1 MKHITYLL
9 LITLLLVGLF
19 ISCQTEEVS
28 PPPVVSELKAYP
40 GKYRVKVEFQAPK
53 ESKSGKVFYGNGK
66 FNEFTIDHTE
76 TTQTLIVEELT
87 EGEQIIRVVTFNDEG
102 ISSDP
107 KGTKVTI
114 YGNSFQ
120 SDLTNRMLVTQRT
133 ISPTSIEMI
142 FGDKIRDEEVGV
154 RIRFKNS
161 SGEQDSVM
169 MNSANNSIIIDNIDL
184 SEIYYFCSVY
194 KPSTDFIDEYVTS
207 PINAKE
213 AAMKKFEKEIW
224 KITGSSDEGSGSN
237 SGYIIDNDASTV
249 WYSQNNSSPH
259 WIKVDMQSEKI
270 FEGFLFLQT
279 EELTNTSFTKG
290 FRLETSSDDE
300 NWEVAWEGN
309 LKANSYRQKITF
321 QERAVARYF
330 KITVLNGYNSTTPS
344 PIAEIDLFNELE
356 TSGTNGQ
363 ALPALENAKFPFEGD
378 GSDLFPA
385 VGANR
390 MQKVTKWIHNSN
402 TYISFDSGNFC
413 VWSAAVWGVSLVSNG
428 KIYQTLYFLPGSYVL
443 NIDAGHT
450 TNPACVD
457 MYGIVAKGTTLPDY
471 NTVTSATEVLGYSDL
486 VAKQLSINSIPFTI
500 EKASDITI
508 GVVYN
513 THSIY
518 EATGIPWSDMFIK
531 GFELSTK

>member
-9 LITLLLVGLF
+9 LITLLLAGLL
-19 ISCQTEEVS
+19 ISCQSEEMS

-40 GKYRVKVEFQAPK
+40 GKYRAKVEFQAPK
-53 ESKSGKVFYGNGK
+53 EAKSGKVFYGNGK
-66 FNEFTIDHTE
+66 FDEFTIDHAE
-76 TTQTLIVEELT
+76 ATQTLIVEELA
-87 EGEQIIRVVTFNDEG
+87 EGEQVLRVVTFNDEG

-120 SDLTNRMLVTQRT
+120 SNLANRMLVTQRT

-142 FGDKIRDEEVGV
+142 FGDKIRNEEVGV
-154 RIRFKNS
+154 RIRFINS
-161 SGEQDSVM
+161 AGRQDSVM
-169 MNSANNSIIIDNIDL
+169 MNSANNSIIINNIDL

-213 AAMKKFEKEIW
+213 AAMKKFEKDIW
-224 KITGSSDEGSGSN
+224 IIAGSSDESAGSN
-237 SGYIIDNDASTV
+237 SRYIIDNDVNSV
-249 WYSQNNSSPH
+249 WYAQNSSSPH
-259 WIKVDMQSEKI
+259 WITVDMQSEKI
-270 FEGFLFLQT
+270 FDGFLFLQT
-279 EELTNTSFTKG
+279 EKSPNTNFTKG

-300 NWEVAWEGN
+300 NWAVAWEGN
-309 LKANSYRQKITF
+309 LKANSYRQRITF

-330 KITVLNGYNSTTPS
+330 KITVLSGHDGTTSS
-344 PIAEIDLFNELE
+344 PMAEIDLFNELE

-363 ALPALENAKFPFEGD
+363 NLPALENAKYPFEGD

-390 MQKVTKWIHNSN
+390 FQKVTKWIHNEN
-402 TYISFDSGNFC
+402 TYISFDSGSFC
-413 VWSAAVWGVSLVSNG
+413 VWSAAVWGVSLISNG
-428 KIYQTLYFLPGSYVL
+428 KIYQTLYLLPGSYAF

-450 TNPACVD
+450 TNTFCVD
-457 MYGIVAKGTTLPDY
+457 MFGIVAKGTALPDY
-471 NTVTSATEVLGYSDL
+471 NNVTGATEVLGYSDL
-486 VAKQLSINSIPFTI
+486 VAKQLSMNSIPFTI
-500 EKASDITI
+500 EHATNITF

-513 THSIY
+513 THNIY
-518 EATGIPWSDMFIK
+518 DATGIPWSDMYIK

>member
-9 LITLLLVGLF
+9 LITLLLAGLL
-19 ISCQTEEVS
+19 ISCQSEEMS

-40 GKYRVKVEFQAPK
+40 GKYRAKVEFQAPK

-66 FNEFTIDHTE
+66 FDEFTIDHAE
-76 TTQTLIVEELT
+76 ATQTLVVEELA
-87 EGEQIIRVVTFNDEG
+87 EGEQTIRVVTFNDEG

-107 KGTKVTI
+107 KGTRVTI
-114 YGNSFQ
+114 YGNSYQ
-120 SDLTNRMLVTQRT
+120 SNLANRMLVTQRT

-161 SGEQDSVM
+161 SGRQDSVM
-169 MNSANNSIIIDNIDL
+169 MNSANNSIIINNIDL

-213 AAMKKFEKEIW
+213 AAMKKFEKDIW
-224 KITGSSDEGSGSN
+224 KIVGSSDEGAEGN
-237 SGYIIDNDASTV
+237 PGYIIDNDLNSV
-249 WYSQNNSSPH
+249 WYSQNSSSPH
-259 WIKVDMQSEKI
+259 WITVDMQSEKI
-270 FEGFLFLQT
+270 FEGFIFVQT
-279 EELTNTSFTKG
+279 EKSTNTSFTKG

-300 NWEVAWEGN
+300 NWAVAWEGN
-309 LKANSYRQKITF
+309 LKANSYRQRITF

-330 KITVLNGYNSTTPS
+330 KITVLSGHDGTTSS
-344 PIAEIDLFNELE
+344 PMAEIDLFNELE

-363 ALPALENAKFPFEGD
+363 NLPALENAKYPFEGD

-390 MQKVTKWIHNSN
+390 FQKVTKWIHNEN
-402 TYISFDSGNFC
+402 TYISFDSGSFC
-413 VWSAAVWGVSLVSNG
+413 VWSAAVWGVSLISNG
-428 KIYQTLYFLPGSYVL
+428 KIYQTLYLLPGSYAF

-450 TNPACVD
+450 TNTFCVD
-457 MYGIVAKGTTLPDY
+457 MFGIVAKGATLPDY
-471 NTVTSATEVLGYSDL
+471 NNVTSATEALGYSDL
-486 VAKQLSINSIPFTI
+486 VAKQLSMNSIPFTI
-500 EKASDITI
+500 EHATNITF

-513 THSIY
+513 THNIY
-518 EATGIPWSDMFIK
+518 DATGIPWSDMYIK